1 MKDILMLDALFSNEE
16 IMIRDSVRRFVTEI
30 AEPLLAQANEVAHF
44 PQELIAK
51 MADLGIFGMRLPE
64 SVGGSNASAY
74 SYGLVCQELERGDSA
89 LRSFASVQSSLCM
102 YPIYRFGSEEQQQ
115 RWLPRMAKGE
125 IIGCFG
131 LTEPDSGS
139 DPSSMKTHAK
149 REKNGWLL
157 NGSKMWITNAPL
169 AQLALIWA
177 QTPEGI
183 RGFLVETER
192 EGIVCTEMKHKFSLR
207 ASSTGEISLNDCWI
221 PEENLLPGTEKG
233 LSCALSCLNQARF
246 GISWGVIGAAES
258 CYDTASNYL
267 AERNQFAKPLA
278 SYQLIQKDLVD
289 IFNEIIKAKCLNIQL
304 GRLMNTGDATPE
316 MISLAKMNNCREAL
330 RIARMARNLMG
341 ANGIS
346 IEYPVMRHVVNL
358 ESVFTYEGTDNI
370 HHLILGKYLT
380 GIDAFV

>member
-1 MKDILMLDALFSNEE
+1 MKDILMLDTLFSTEE
-16 IMIRDSVRRFVTEI
+16 LMIRDSVRRFVEEV
-30 AEPLLAQANEVAHF
+30 AEPLLAPANEAAHF
-44 PQELIAK
+44 PHELIAH
-51 MADLGIFGMRLPE
+51 MASLGIFGMRLPE
-64 SVGGSNASAY
+64 TVGGSNASAY

-102 YPIYRFGSEEQQQ
+102 YPIFSFGTEEQQQ
-115 RWLPRMAKGE
+115 TWLPRMAKGE

-139 DPSSMKTHAK
+139 DPRSMKTHAK
-149 REKNGWLL
+149 RSNNGWVL
-157 NGSKMWITNAPL
+157 NGAKMWITNAPI

-177 QTPEGI
+177 QTSDGI
-183 RGFLVETER
+183 RGFLVETDR
-192 EGIVCTEMKHKFSLR
+192 KGIVCSEMKHKFSLR

-221 PEENLLPGTEKG
+221 PEQNMLPGTEKG
-233 LSCALSCLNQARF
+233 LGCALSCLNQARF

-258 CYDTASNYL
+258 CFDTASNYL

-289 IFNEIIKAKCLNIQL
+289 MYNEIIKAKCLNIQL
-304 GRLMNTGDATPE
+304 GRLMNVGEATPE

-380 GIDAFV
+380 GIDAFN

>member
-1 MKDILMLDALFSNEE
+1 MKDILMLDSLFSSEE
-16 IMIRDSVRRFVTEI
+16 LMIRDSVRRFVNEV
-30 AEPLLAQANEVAHF
+30 AEPLLAPANEAAHF
-44 PQELIAK
+44 PKELIAQ
-51 MADLGIFGMRLPE
+51 MASLGIFGMRLPE

-89 LRSFASVQSSLCM
+89 LRSFSSVQSSLCM
-102 YPIYRFGSEEQQQ
+102 YPIFRFGSEEQQQ
-115 RWLPRMAKGE
+115 KWLPRMAKGE
-125 IIGCFG
+125 VIGCFG

-149 REKNGWLL
+149 RSNNGWVL
-157 NGSKMWITNAPL
+157 NGAKMWITNAPI

-177 QTPEGI
+177 HTSDGI
-183 RGFLVETER
+183 RGFLVETDR
-192 EGIVCTEMKHKFSLR
+192 KGIICSEMKHKFSLR

-221 PEENLLPGTEKG
+221 PDENLLPGTEKG

-246 GISWGVIGAAES
+246 GIAWGVIGAAES
-258 CYDTASNYL
+258 CFDTASNYL

-289 IFNEIIKAKCLNIQL
+289 IYNEIIKAKCLNIQL

-380 GIDAFV
+380 GIDAFN

>member
-1 MKDILMLDALFSNEE
+1 MKDILMLDTLFSSEE
-16 IMIRDSVRRFVTEI
+16 LMIRDAVRRFVTEV
-30 AEPLLAQANEVAHF
+30 AEPLLAPANESAHF
-44 PQELIAK
+44 PHELIAK
-51 MADLGIFGMRLPE
+51 MAALGIFGMRLPE

-115 RWLPRMAKGE
+115 KWLPCMAKGE
-125 IIGCFG
+125 VIGCFG

-149 REKNGWLL
+149 RSNNGWVL

-169 AQLALIWA
+169 AHLALIWA
-177 QTPEGI
+177 HTSDGI
-183 RGFLVETER
+183 RGFLVETDR
-192 EGIVCTEMKHKFSLR
+192 EGIACSEMKHKFSLR

-221 PEENLLPGTEKG
+221 PEENMLPGTEKG

-258 CYDTASNYL
+258 CFDTASNYL

-289 IFNEIIKAKCLNIQL
+289 IYNEIIKAKCLNIQL
-304 GRLMNTGDATPE
+304 GRLMNVGEATPE

-346 IEYPVMRHVVNL
+346 TEYPVMRHVVNL

-380 GIDAFV
+380 GIDAFS

>member
-1 MKDILMLDALFSNEE
+1 MKDILLLDALFSSEE
-16 IMIRDSVRRFVTEI
+16 IMIRDSVRRFVTEV
-30 AEPLLAQANEVAHF
+30 AEPLLEQANEEAHF

-51 MADLGIFGMRLPE
+51 MANLGIFGMRLPE

-102 YPIYRFGSEEQQQ
+102 YPIFRFGSEQQQ
-115 RWLPRMAKGE
+115 QTWLPRMAKGE

-149 REKNGWLL
+149 REKGGWVL

-169 AQLALIWA
+169 AHLALIWA
-177 QTPEGI
+177 QTAEGI

-192 EGIVCTEMKHKFSLR
+192 DGMVCTEMKHKFSLR

-246 GISWGVIGAAES
+246 GIAWGVIGAAES
-258 CYDTASNYL
+258 CFDTASNYL

-289 IFNEIIKAKCLNIQL
+289 IFNEIIKAKCLNIQI
-304 GRLMNTGDATPE
+304 GRLMNTGEATPE

>member
-1 MKDILMLDALFSNEE
+1 MKDILMLDTLFSSEE
-16 IMIRDSVRRFVTEI
+16 LMIRDAVRRFVTEV
-30 AEPLLAQANEVAHF
+30 AEPLLAPANESAHF
-44 PQELIAK
+44 PHELIAK
-51 MADLGIFGMRLPE
+51 MAALGIFGMRLPE

-115 RWLPRMAKGE
+115 KWLPRMAKGE
-125 IIGCFG
+125 VIGCFG

-149 REKNGWLL
+149 RSNNGWVL

-169 AQLALIWA
+169 AHLALIWA
-177 QTPEGI
+177 HTSDGI
-183 RGFLVETER
+183 RGFLVETDR
-192 EGIVCTEMKHKFSLR
+192 EGIACSEMKHKFSLR

-221 PEENLLPGTEKG
+221 PEENMLPGTEKG

-258 CYDTASNYL
+258 CFDTASNYL

-289 IFNEIIKAKCLNIQL
+289 IYNEIIKAKCLNIQL
-304 GRLMNTGDATPE
+304 GRLMNVGEATPE

-346 IEYPVMRHVVNL
+346 TEYPVMRHVVNL

-380 GIDAFV
+380 GIDAFS

>member
-1 MKDILMLDALFSNEE
+1 MKDILMLDKLFSTEE
-16 IMIRDSVRRFVTEI
+16 IMIRDSVRRFVSEV
-30 AEPLLAQANEVAHF
+30 AEPLLTHANEIAHF
-44 PQELIAK
+44 PMELIAK
-51 MADLGIFGMRLPE
+51 MAELGIFGMRLPE
-64 SVGGSNASAY
+64 HVGGSNASAF

-102 YPIYRFGSEEQQQ
+102 YPIYRFGSEEQQLK
-115 RWLPRMAKGE
+115 WLPKMARGE
-125 IIGCFG
+125 VIGCFG

-149 REKNGWLL
+149 RENGGWIL
-157 NGSKMWITNAPL
+157 NGAKMWITNAPF

-177 QTPEGI
+177 QTSEGI
-183 RGFLVETER
+183 RGFLVETAR
-192 EGIVCTEMKHKFSLR
+192 EGIQCSEMKHKFSLR
-207 ASSTGEISLNDCWI
+207 ASSTGEISLQDCWI
-221 PEENLLPGTEKG
+221 PEDNLLPGTEKG

-246 GISWGVIGAAES
+246 GIAWGVMGAAES
-258 CYDTASNYL
+258 CFDTASAYL

-289 IFNEIIKAKCLNIQL
+289 IYNEIIKAKCLNIQL

-380 GIDAFV
+380 GSDAFA

>member
-16 IMIRDSVRRFVTEI
+16 IMIRDSVRRFVTEV

-44 PQELIAK
+44 PRELIAK
-51 MADLGIFGMRLPE
+51 MAGLGIFGMRLPE

-125 IIGCFG
+125 VIGCFG

-149 REKNGWLL
+149 REKDGWLL

-183 RGFLVETER
+183 RGFLVETDR

-207 ASSTGEISLNDCWI
+207 ASSTGEIALNDCWI
-221 PEENLLPGTEKG
+221 PEENLLSGTEKG

-246 GISWGVIGAAES
+246 GIAWGVIGAAES

>member
-1 MKDILMLDALFSNEE
+1 MKDILLLDKLFSTEE
-16 IMIRDSVRRFVTEI
+16 IMIRDSVRRFVSEV
-30 AEPLLAQANEVAHF
+30 AEPLLTHANEVAHF
-44 PQELIAK
+44 PMELIAK
-51 MADLGIFGMRLPE
+51 MAELGIFGMRLPE
-64 SVGGSNASAY
+64 HVGGSNASAF

-115 RWLPRMAKGE
+115 KWLPRMAKGE
-125 IIGCFG
+125 VIGCFG

-149 REKNGWLL
+149 REKGGWVL
-157 NGSKMWITNAPL
+157 NGAKMWITNAPF

-177 QTPEGI
+177 QTSEGI

-192 EGIVCTEMKHKFSLR
+192 DGIVCSEMKHKFSLR

-246 GISWGVIGAAES
+246 GIAWGVMGAAES
-258 CYDTASNYL
+258 CFDTASGYL
-267 AERNQFAKPLA
+267 SERNQFAKPLA

-304 GRLMNTGDATPE
+304 GRLMNTGEATPE

-380 GIDAFV
+380 GIDAFA

>member
-1 MKDILMLDALFSNEE
+1 MKDILMLDSLFSSEE
-16 IMIRDSVRRFVTEI
+16 LMIRDSVRRFVNEV
-30 AEPLLAQANEVAHF
+30 AEPLLAPANEAAHF
-44 PQELIAK
+44 PKELIAQ
-51 MADLGIFGMRLPE
+51 MASLGIFGMRLPE

-89 LRSFASVQSSLCM
+89 LRSFSSVQSSLCM
-102 YPIYRFGSEEQQQ
+102 YPIFRFGSEEQQQ
-115 RWLPRMAKGE
+115 KWLPRMAKGE
-125 IIGCFG
+125 VIGCFG

-149 REKNGWLL
+149 RSNKGWVINGA
-157 NGSKMWITNAPL
+157 KMWITNAPI

-177 QTPEGI
+177 HTSDGI
-183 RGFLVETER
+183 RGFLVETDR
-192 EGIVCTEMKHKFSLR
+192 KGIICSEMKHKFSLR

-221 PEENLLPGTEKG
+221 PDENLLPGTEKG

-246 GISWGVIGAAES
+246 GIAWGVIGAAES
-258 CYDTASNYL
+258 CFDTASNYL

-289 IFNEIIKAKCLNIQL
+289 IYNEIIKAKCLNIQL

-380 GIDAFV
+380 GIDAFN

>member
-1 MKDILMLDALFSNEE
+1 MKDLLHLDSLFSSEE
-16 IMIRDSVRRFVTEI
+16 LMIRDAVRRFVNEV
-30 AEPLLAQANEVAHF
+30 AEPLLAQANEAAHF
-44 PQELIAK
+44 PKELIAQ
-51 MADLGIFGMRLPE
+51 MAALGIFGMRLPE
-64 SVGGSNASAY
+64 NVGGSNASAY

-102 YPIYRFGSEEQQQ
+102 YPIFRFGSEEQQQ
-115 RWLPRMAKGE
+115 KWLPRMAKGE
-125 IIGCFG
+125 VIGCFG

-139 DPSSMKTHAK
+139 DPSSMKTQAK
-149 REKNGWLL
+149 RSNNGWVL
-157 NGSKMWITNAPL
+157 NGAKMWITNAPI

-177 QTPEGI
+177 HTADGI
-183 RGFLVETER
+183 RGFLVETDR
-192 EGIVCTEMKHKFSLR
+192 PGIVCSEMKHKFSLR

-221 PEENLLPGTEKG
+221 PEENMLPGTEKG

-246 GISWGVIGAAES
+246 GIAWGVIGAAES
-258 CYDTASNYL
+258 CFDTASNYL

-289 IFNEIIKAKCLNIQL
+289 IYNEIIKAKCLNIQL

-380 GIDAFV
+380 GIDAFN

>member
-1 MKDILMLDALFSNEE
+1 MKDILMLDTLFSSEE
-16 IMIRDSVRRFVTEI
+16 LMIRDAVRRFVTEV
-30 AEPLLAQANEVAHF
+30 AEPLLAPANESAHF

-51 MADLGIFGMRLPE
+51 MAALGIFGMRLPE

-102 YPIYRFGSEEQQQ
+102 YPIFRFGSEEQQQ
-115 RWLPRMAKGE
+115 KWLPRMAKGE
-125 IIGCFG
+125 VIGCFG

-149 REKNGWLL
+149 RSNNGWVL

-169 AQLALIWA
+169 AHLALIWA
-177 QTPEGI
+177 HTSDGI
-183 RGFLVETER
+183 RGFLVETDR
-192 EGIVCTEMKHKFSLR
+192 DGIVCSEMKHKFSLR

-221 PEENLLPGTEKG
+221 PEENMLPGTEKG

-258 CYDTASNYL
+258 CFDTASNYL

-289 IFNEIIKAKCLNIQL
+289 MYNEIIKAKCLNIQL
-304 GRLMNTGDATPE
+304 GRLMNIGEATPE

-380 GIDAFV
+380 GIDAFN

>member
-1 MKDILMLDALFSNEE
+1 MKDILMLDTLFSSEE
-16 IMIRDSVRRFVTEI
+16 LMIRDAVRRFVTEV
-30 AEPLLAQANEVAHF
+30 AEPLLAPANESAHF
-44 PQELIAK
+44 PHELIAK
-51 MADLGIFGMRLPE
+51 MAALGIFGMRLPE

-102 YPIYRFGSEEQQQ
+102 YPIFRFGSEEQQQ
-115 RWLPRMAKGE
+115 KWLPRMAKGE
-125 IIGCFG
+125 VIGCFG

-149 REKNGWLL
+149 RSNNGWVL

-169 AQLALIWA
+169 AHLALIWA
-177 QTPEGI
+177 HTSDGI
-183 RGFLVETER
+183 RGFLVETDR
-192 EGIVCTEMKHKFSLR
+192 DGIVCSEMKHKFSLR
-207 ASSTGEISLNDCWI
+207 ASSTGEIGLNDCWI
-221 PEENLLPGTEKG
+221 PEENMLPGTEKG

-258 CYDTASNYL
+258 CFDTASNYL

-289 IFNEIIKAKCLNIQL
+289 MYNEIIKAKCLNIQL
-304 GRLMNTGDATPE
+304 GRLMNIGEATPE

-380 GIDAFV
+380 GIDAFN